1 MADACTV
8 PCPRFD
14 PTRPALQLS
23 NSLFS
28 NRRRQWLLAGAL
40 VLAALVPAAAALA
53 WHFSVQRG
61 LQRLGDVAAH
71 QLDLYAAVLESEI
84 AKQADLPGLVD
95 AEGEIETLL
104 RLGPDGGRAAAV
116 NRRLAR
122 FAARSGALDVLVT
135 DAQGQAMAASNWFAA
150 DQPLGRNLHSEPCVA
165 EALGG
170 HDVRRFAPDADTG
183 SPRVCFGR
191 ALMSQGRLVGALRV
205 RTSLD
210 PIEASWVDAAFRE
223 EAEKPVVID
232 RSGVVV
238 ISSVPVWK
246 RLSLPMLVQ
255 RERALDGGG
264 ELVRLRLGG
273 PDAPLRLMTERPIPS
288 LDWRLVMLSDTAA
301 AWRDARS
308 AVWGAAALAGCA
320 GLLAVAWWLRQR
332 NIAQKLASREALRRA
347 NDELEAKVRER
358 TEALLQAGK
367 LALLGQMSAGIS
379 HELGQPLTALR
390 ALADNGRVLLER
402 GQPERAAQNL
412 RSIAE
417 LTERMG
423 RITSQLK
430 SFVRKAPSPQRD
442 QPLIDAVASTQVI
455 LAPRLRGEA
464 VELHADI
471 DRELRVRCD
480 VYRLEQV
487 LLNLMANAID
497 AMRGQPAR
505 VLTVSAQARG
515 DRVVVRV
522 ADTGPGLTP
531 EQASHMFEP
540 FFTTKPPGEGLGLGL
555 VISAQIVGEF
565 GGELRAVPG
574 ASGAVFEFDLARA
587 NSSSD
592 TVLPMPNPP

>member
-1 MADACTV
+1 MADACAV
-8 PCPRFD
+8 PCPRLD

-264 ELVRLRLGG
+264 ELFRLRLGG
-273 PDAPLRLMTERPIPS
+273 PDAPCLSWRPVIPAE
-288 LDWRLVMLSDTAA
+288 DAAVEAA
-301 AWRDARS
+301 A
-308 AVWGAAALAGCA
+308 GAGEVVATIVHGVTDVNDVDIEWAPAGQ
-320 GLLAVAWWLRQR
+320 GSLRW
-332 NIAQKLASREALRRA
+332 IRRA
-347 NDELEAKVRER
+347 
-358 TEALLQAGK
+358 
-367 LALLGQMSAGIS
+367 
-379 HELGQPLTALR
+379 
-390 ALADNGRVLLER
+390 
-402 GQPERAAQNL
+402 
-412 RSIAE
+412 
-417 LTERMG
+417 
-423 RITSQLK
+423 SQ
-430 SFVRKAPSPQRD
+430 
-442 QPLIDAVASTQVI
+442 
-455 LAPRLRGEA
+455 
-464 VELHADI
+464 
-471 DRELRVRCD
+471 
-480 VYRLEQV
+480 
-487 LLNLMANAID
+487 
-497 AMRGQPAR
+497 
-505 VLTVSAQARG
+505 
-515 DRVVVRV
+515 
-522 ADTGPGLTP
+522 
-531 EQASHMFEP
+531 
-540 FFTTKPPGEGLGLGL
+540 
-555 VISAQIVGEF
+555 
-565 GGELRAVPG
+565 GGGWR
-574 ASGAVFEFDLARA
+574 
-587 NSSSD
+587 
-592 TVLPMPNPP
+592 

>member
-1 MADACTV
+1 LQ
-8 PCPRFD
+8 PSNPLPRD
-14 PTRPALQLS
+14 
-23 NSLFS
+23 
-28 NRRRQWLLAGAL
+28 RRRQWLLAGAL

-71 QLDLYAAVLESEI
+71 QLDLYAAVLESEV

-95 AEGEIETLL
+95 AEGEIEALL
-104 RLGPDGGRAAAV
+104 RQGPGDGRAAAV

-122 FAARSGALDVLVT
+122 FAARSGALDVLIT
-135 DAQGQAMAASNWFAA
+135 DAQGQAMAASNWFVA
-150 DQPLGRNLHSEPCVA
+150 DPPLGRNLHSEPCVA

-170 HDVRRFAPDADTG
+170 YDVRRFAPDADTG

-191 ALMSQGRLVGALRV
+191 ALTSQGRLLGALRV

-255 RERALDGGG
+255 RERILDGGG

-273 PDAPLRLMTERPIPS
+273 PGAPSRLMTERPIPS
-288 LDWRLVMLSDTAA
+288 LDWRLVMLSDTTA

-308 AVWGAAALAGCA
+308 AAWGAAALAGCA
-320 GLLAVAWWLRQR
+320 GLIAVAWWLRQR
-332 NIAQKLASREALRRA
+332 NIAQKLASQEALRRA

-402 GQPERAAQNL
+402 GQTERAAQNL
-412 RSIAE
+412 RSISE

-430 SFVRKAPSPQRD
+430 SFVRKAPSPQRE
-442 QPLIDAVASTQVI
+442 LLLADALANTQII
-455 LAPRLRGEA
+455 LAPRLRGEDVA
-464 VELHADI
+464 LHADI

-497 AMRGQPAR
+497 AMRGLPER
-505 VLTVSAQARG
+505 VLTVSAQPRG

-522 ADTGPGLTP
+522 SDTGPGLTP

-574 ASGAVFEFDLARA
+574 AGGAVFEFDLASARSA
-587 NSSSD
+587 NDDVPS
-592 TVLPMPNPP
+592 MH